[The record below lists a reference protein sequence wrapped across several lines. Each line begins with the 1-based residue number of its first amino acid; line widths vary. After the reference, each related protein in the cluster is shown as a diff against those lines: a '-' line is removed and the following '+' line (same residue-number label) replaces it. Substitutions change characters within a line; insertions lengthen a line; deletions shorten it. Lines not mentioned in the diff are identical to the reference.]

1 MTEQN
6 YIAACYCRLSKE
18 DETDGSSV
26 SIETQQKI
34 LGDYCRRNR
43 FIIYDYY
50 IDDGY
55 SGTNY
60 DRPGFRRMLT
70 DIELGKINTV
80 VVKDLSR
87 FGRNYIETGHFLE
100 NYFPEKNVRFVA
112 VGDNVDTRNEYDYD
126 DLIIPIRNLF
136 NQAYPA
142 DISRKIRQAFKTK
155 ASNGEFFGAY
165 APYGYKKSAA
175 SKNILEIDAE
185 AAEAVVNIFKL
196 VAYEG
201 YGYKRLS
208 KKLCRDKILTPS
220 AYRAKRAGKPLGENP
235 YNWNAISLKLILN
248 NQVYLGR
255 MVNAKTRKISFKSKR
270 VVKVPEEEWIVVEHT
285 HPPII
290 SERLW
295 NDAHKKL
302 NERKRVCNTG
312 ETHMFSG
319 LVYCDACGSTL
330 SMARNGSGHRVLSC
344 TRYKQKGKDMCS
356 CHYIRYD
363 DLYNVVLNDIKA
375 HIAQLAVD
383 EKAFTA
389 KLKKQHDAQNG
400 ADADKMKKAIREY
413 EKQQEEYDK
422 RFCTLYN
429 DRLNGILPEDKFTM
443 LSKRLE
449 SEQQEIKN
457 KISALNSQLDACG
470 NEENKTRQFSDL
482 LREIQNLRELDKA
495 LLNKLIDR
503 IIVSERETA
512 DGKRL
517 QNIEIHY
524 KFIGRING
532 SL

>member
-18 DETDGSSV
+18 DEIDGSSI

-34 LGDYCRRNR
+34 LGDYCKRNH
-43 FIIYDYY
+43 FLIYDYY
-50 IDDGY
+50 IDDGW
-55 SGTNY
+55 SGTN
-60 DRPGFRRMLT
+60 FRRPSFNRMLN
-70 DIELGKINTV
+70 DIELGKINMV

-142 DISRKIRQAFKTK
+142 DISKKIRQAFKTK
-155 ASNGEFFGAY
+155 ANNGEFFGAY
-165 APYGYKKSAA
+165 APYGYKKSETN
-175 SKNILEIDAE
+175 KNILEIDDE
-185 AAEAVVNIFKL
+185 AAETVVHIFKL
-196 VAYEG
+196 VAYES

-208 KKLCRDKILTPS
+208 KKLRQDKILMPS
-220 AYRAKRAGKPLGENP
+220 AYRAKCANKPLGDNP
-235 YNWNAISLKLILN
+235 YDWNAISLKLILN

-255 MVNAKTRKISFKSKR
+255 MVNAKTRKISFKNKKI
-270 VVKVPEEEWIVVEHT
+270 VKVPQEDWIIVEHT
-285 HPPII
+285 HLPII
-290 SERLW
+290 SEPLW

-312 ETHMFSG
+312 ETHIFAG
-319 LVYCDACGSTL
+319 LVYCDTCGSTL
-330 SMARNGSGHRVLSC
+330 SMAHNGSGHKVLSC
-344 TRYKQKGKDMCS
+344 TRYKQKGKDMCT

-375 HIAQLAVD
+375 HIERLNID

-389 KLKKQHDAQNG
+389 KVKKQYDALNG
-400 ADADKMKKAIREY
+400 TDTDKIKKVIYEY

-422 RFCTLYN
+422 RFYTLYN

-443 LSKRLE
+443 LSKRIE
-449 SEQQEIKN
+449 SEQQEIKTH
-457 KISALNSQLDACG
+457 IDALNSQLEDCRK
-470 NEENKTRQFSDL
+470 EENRIQRFLDI
-482 LREIQNLRELDKA
+482 LREIEDLQSLDKV
-495 LLNKLIDR
+495 LLNKLIDK
-503 IIVSERETA
+503 IIVSEREIV

-517 QNIEIHY
+517 QSIEIHY
-524 KFIGRING
+524 KFVGNIG
-532 SL
+532 